1 MKKISKKYALRIQN
15 HLQKAKE
22 IIDQVREIS
31 DDGEISMDIEIA
43 ENCVGYLDEI
53 LIAINNTI
61 LD

>member
-1 MKKISKKYALRIQN
+1 MKKISKKDALRIQN

-22 IIDQVREIS
+22 IIDRAREVS
-31 DDGEISMDIEIA
+31 DDGEVSMDIEIA

-53 LIAINNTI
+53 LITINNTI

>member
-1 MKKISKKYALRIQN
+1 MKKISKKDALRIQN

>member
-1 MKKISKKYALRIQN
+1 MKKISKKDALRIQN

-22 IIDQVREIS
+22 IIDQVCEIS

>member
-1 MKKISKKYALRIQN
+1 MKKISKKDALRIQN

-53 LIAINNTI
+53 FIAINNTI

>member
-1 MKKISKKYALRIQN
+1 MKKISKKDALRIQN

-22 IIDQVREIS
+22 IIDQVREMS

-43 ENCVGYLDEI
+43 ENCVGCLDEI
-53 LIAINNTI
+53 IIAINNTI

>member
-1 MKKISKKYALRIQN
+1 MKKISKKDALRIQN
-15 HLQKAKE
+15 HLQKSKE
-22 IIDQVREIS
+22 IIDRAREVS
-31 DDGEISMDIEIA
+31 DDGEVSMDIEIA

>member
-1 MKKISKKYALRIQN
+1 MKKISKKDALRIQN

-22 IIDQVREIS
+22 IIDRAREVS
-31 DDGEISMDIEIA
+31 DDGEVSMDIEIA

>member
-1 MKKISKKYALRIQN
+1 MKKSSKKDALRIQN